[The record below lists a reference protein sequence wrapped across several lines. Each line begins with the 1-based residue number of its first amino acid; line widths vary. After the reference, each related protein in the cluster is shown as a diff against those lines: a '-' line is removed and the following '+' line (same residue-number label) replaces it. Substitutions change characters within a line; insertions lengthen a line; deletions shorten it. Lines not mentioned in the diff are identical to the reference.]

1 METTLTKIV
10 TVEGVSI
17 FFDARRIEVIK
28 VVEAE
33 SRPDT
38 VIMKNGSCF
47 NVDTNTANGLIDL
60 LKKIH
65 QSAITVNQSIVVK
78 RSPLKEEFTYAPM
91 EVPATPYVYAANLDD
106 ESLARWLSHLSNL
119 ILAKNDIS
127 KRIESDKEDGQAR
140 IKKLND
146 INAEFLYSIRR

>member
-1 METTLTKIV
+1 MKTTFTKIL
-10 TVEGVSI
+10 TAEGASI

-28 VVEAE
+28 VVENE
-33 SRPDT
+33 SRPNT

-47 NVDTNTANGLIDL
+47 NIDTNTANGLIDL

-65 QSAITVNQSIVVK
+65 QSAITVNQSIEVN
-78 RSPLKEEFTYAPM
+78 RSPLKQEFTYAPM
-91 EVPATPYVYAANLDD
+91 EVPANPYVYTANLDE
-106 ESLARWLSHLSNL
+106 ESLAKWLSHLSNL

-140 IKKLND
+140 IKRLGD